1 MRKLI
6 SIILL
11 LIILLCSCADKQ
23 EFKTTIYPSD
33 ILTATELEP
42 YVGYA
47 PVMSEE
53 KSRRVSTA
61 VFTSDPPGTGETV
74 IVKVYQK
81 NQLQSEDAVKAYFDE
96 CKNARSDAFSIDSL
110 GVEAFV
116 AYPFIHYYTNGY
128 HVQIG
133 AGTGSD
139 NLQKALLMNLAKL
152 SYENL
157 RKLTGINNTQE

>member
-1 MRKLI
+1 MIKTI
-6 SIILL
+6 VIALL
-11 LIILLCSCADKQ
+11 SLILLCSCSEEQ

-33 ILTATELEP
+33 ILTPTELEP
-42 YVGYA
+42 YVGYS
-47 PVMSEE
+47 PVMTEE
-53 KSRRVSTA
+53 TSRRVSTA
-61 VFTSDPPGTGETV
+61 TYTSDPIGTGDTV

-81 NQLQSEDAVKAYFDE
+81 NQLQTEEQVRAYFDE
-96 CKNARSDAFSIDSL
+96 CQNSRSDAFSIDSL
-110 GVEAFV
+110 DVDAYI

-157 RKLTGINNTQE
+157 TRLTGMNIVEE